1 MSWSLQALITGYHR
15 LGTCKHFSG
24 LWRLEVLDQGASR
37 GLVRTHFLVWPSFHC
52 LSIWWKEW
60 GIALSVGHRSH
71 SWVITSRRPNFQTP
85 SHWASRFHIGILG
98 NTDMQSLAKNI
109 LLHNQSYQNQE
120 ISMTKC
126 YSLICKPHWDFPS
139 IPQNACP
146 DPQARPVNT
155 LQSAVNSLQH
165 PLICSLALC
174 FMTMTFFKSTGFLCI
189 MSLRLGRFDIS
200 SCILF

>member
-1 MSWSLQALITGYHR
+1 MSWSVQAPITGYHR
-15 LGTCKHFSG
+15 LGACKHFSG

-98 NTDMQSLAKNI
+98 NTDMRSLAKNI

-139 IPQNACP
+139 VPWNACS

-165 PLICSLALC
+165 LLICSLVLC
-174 FMTMTFFKSTGFLCI
+174 FMIMTFFEY
-189 MSLRLGRFDIS
+189 RLLVYNVPQIR
-200 SCILF
+200 